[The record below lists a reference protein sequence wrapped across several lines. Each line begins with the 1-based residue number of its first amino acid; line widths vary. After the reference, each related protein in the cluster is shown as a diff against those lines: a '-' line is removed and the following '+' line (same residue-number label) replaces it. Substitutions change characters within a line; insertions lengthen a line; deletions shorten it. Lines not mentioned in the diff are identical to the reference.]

1 MSRHRPGETQSF
13 HSGNRRFPFE
23 PLRFPIM
30 RAALRGLAETLVTT
44 GLLLALFVGYLA
56 WGTGQYT
63 RQQQGGLQDDLEQR
77 WSATRARQA
86 AAATKTG
93 AGRARAA
100 TAKHSPAPAPAPAG
114 GEALAILRVPRFGAS
129 YRYAVIE
136 GIGVDDLRR
145 GPGHYPGTAGP
156 GEVGNMAVAGH
167 RTTYGAPF
175 DRNGELRRGDEI
187 LVDTA
192 TTTYVYEVTGRII
205 VRPGRTDVTAP
216 VPRRPGR
223 RPVKRMLTLT
233 TCHPKFSA
241 AYRLVVFAELEG
253 RRARTA

>member
-1 MSRHRPGETQSF
+1 
-13 HSGNRRFPFE
+13 
-23 PLRFPIM
+23 M
-30 RAALRGLAETLVTT
+30 RTVLRGLAEALVTA

-63 RQQQGGLQDDLEQR
+63 RGQQGGLQDDLER
-77 WSATRARQA
+77 KWSATRARQA
-86 AAATKTG
+86 AAAG
-93 AGRARAA
+93 AGSGRGGSGAA
-100 TAKHSPAPAPAPAG
+100 AKKTPVPAE

-136 GIGVDDLRR
+136 GVGVEDLRR

-156 GEVGNMAVAGH
+156 GEVGNMAIAGH

-175 DRNGELRRGDEI
+175 DRNGELGRGDEI

-192 TTTYVYEVTGRII
+192 TTTYVYEVTGRVV

-223 RPVKRMLTLT
+223 KPVKRMLTLT

>member
-1 MSRHRPGETQSF
+1 
-13 HSGNRRFPFE
+13 
-23 PLRFPIM
+23 M
-30 RAALRGLAETLVTT
+30 RTALRGLAETLLTG

-63 RQQQGGLQDDLEQR
+63 RQEQGGLQDDLERQ

-86 AAATKTG
+86 AAAERTSPAGGG
-93 AGRARAA
+93 AGAAAARRP
-100 TAKHSPAPAPAPAG
+100 PAPAE

-136 GIGVDDLRR
+136 GVGVEDLRR

-156 GEVGNMAVAGH
+156 GEVGNMAIAGH

-175 DRNGELRRGDEI
+175 NRNGELERGDEI

-192 TTTYVYEVTGRII
+192 TTTYVYEVTGRVI

-223 RPVKRMLTLT
+223 KPVKRMLTLT